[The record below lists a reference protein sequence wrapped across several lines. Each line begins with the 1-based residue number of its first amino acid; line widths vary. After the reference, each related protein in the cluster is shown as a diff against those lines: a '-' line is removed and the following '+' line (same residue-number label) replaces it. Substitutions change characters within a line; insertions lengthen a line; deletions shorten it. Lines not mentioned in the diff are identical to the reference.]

1 MTSLSQ
7 TPARAWK
14 PALSA
19 WALSLASL
27 LVLFRVTALSMVEIW
42 ARSGTFTHCF
52 LVAPICA
59 WLVWRIRHRL
69 VPITPRPDVR
79 TIVLLSLACFAWL
92 LGQLAAVG
100 VVAQFA
106 LVTLAILLVPAIF
119 GWRIARLLAFPLLF
133 LYFSVPFGEFA
144 MPQLMEW
151 TAKFTVLGLRASGVP
166 VFQEGLQF
174 VIPSGSWSV
183 VEACSGVR
191 YLIAS
196 LTLGML
202 FAYLNYRSPGRRLS
216 FVAVSLIVPILANWM
231 RAYLIVMLGHFSSN
245 ALAAGV
251 DHLIYGW
258 LFFGVVILLMFAVG
272 GRWSD
277 VPLSLS
283 EDEDARI
290 PQSARATP
298 VREFWKIAAVV
309 IPVLM
314 AAPLAE
320 WHLLQGASAA
330 PPVFPDL
337 SRMENGWRQ
346 SDGMP
351 GPAWEPAY
359 ANPSA
364 KFNASY
370 AAKGQNV
377 GLYIGYYR
385 RQGPDRK
392 LISSENALVRS
403 DDPIWARVASGLADT
418 RFSGQIVPMRSAGL
432 RAGRVGRESQR
443 LIVRQFFW
451 IDGHLTVSDAK
462 AKLLT
467 ALALLSGRG
476 DDSAVVILYA
486 PESPDNGGEAALT
499 AFIEANAARLLGALD
514 AMRMKR

>member
-1 MTSLSQ
+1 MTSLSRI
-7 TPARAWK
+7 PANAWK

-27 LVLFRVTALSMVEIW
+27 LVLFRVTALSMVDIW

-52 LVAPICA
+52 LVPPISA

-69 VPITPRPDVR
+69 VPMTPRPDVR
-79 TIVLLSLACFAWL
+79 VIVLLPIACFAWL

-106 LVTLAILLVPAIF
+106 LVTLTILLVPAIF
-119 GWRIARLLAFPLLF
+119 GWRIARRVAFPLLF

-144 MPQLMEW
+144 MPKLMEW

-174 VIPSGSWSV
+174 VIPSGNWSV

-196 LTLGML
+196 LTVGTL

-216 FVAVSLIVPILANWM
+216 FVGVSLIVPILANWA
-231 RAYLIVMLGHFSSN
+231 RAYLIVMLGHFSGN
-245 ALAAGV
+245 ALATGV

-277 VPLSLS
+277 MPLS
-283 EDEDARI
+283 EDEDAPI
-290 PQSARATP
+290 PRDERATP
-298 VREFWKIAAVV
+298 AREFWKITAVV
-309 IPVLM
+309 MPLLV

-330 PPVFPDL
+330 TPVFPDL
-337 SRMENGWRQ
+337 IRMENGWRQ
-346 SDGMP
+346 GGGMP
-351 GPAWEPAY
+351 GPVWKPDY

-364 KFNASY
+364 EFDAIY
-370 AAKGQNV
+370 ANGEQRA

-385 RQGPDRK
+385 RQGTGRK
-392 LISSENALVRS
+392 LISSENALVKS
-403 DDPIWARVASGLADT
+403 GDPVWARVSSGLAEA
-418 RFSGQIVPMRSAGL
+418 RFSGRIVPMRSAEL
-432 RAGRVGRESQR
+432 RAGSVDRESQR

-462 AKLLT
+462 AKFLT

-476 DDSAVVILYA
+476 DDSAVVVLYA
-486 PESPDNGGEAALT
+486 PKSADNGGEAVLA
-499 AFIEANAARLLGALD
+499 AFIEANATRLLDALD

>member
-1 MTSLSQ
+1 MI
-7 TPARAWK
+7 RWK
-14 PALSA
+14 PALLA
-19 WALSLASL
+19 WALTLSALV
-27 LVLFRVTALSMVEIW
+27 VLFRHTAMAMLEIW

-52 LVAPICA
+52 LVAPISA

-69 VPITPRPDVR
+69 APLTPRPNLWMAA
-79 TIVLLSLACFAWL
+79 LLPGVAFVWL

-106 LVTLAILLVPAIF
+106 FVTLAILLVPAIF
-119 GWRIARLLAFPLLF
+119 GWRIAYRLAFPLLF

-144 MPQLMEW
+144 MPLLMEW

-174 VIPSGSWSV
+174 VIPSGNWSI

-196 LTLGML
+196 LCLGTL
-202 FAYLNYRSPGRRLS
+202 FAYLNYRSPGRRLA
-216 FVAVSLIVPILANWM
+216 FVAVSLVVPILANWM
-231 RAYLIVMLGHFSSN
+231 RAYLIVMLGHFSGN
-245 ALAAGV
+245 ALATGV

-277 VPLSLS
+277 VPLSG
-283 EDEDARI
+283 EADAAA
-290 PQSARATP
+290 PQNEQARPAK
-298 VREFWKIAAVV
+298 EFWKIAAAVTL
-309 IPVLM
+309 ILM

-320 WHLLQGASAA
+320 WYLQQGVSAA

-337 SRMENGWRQ
+337 TRMENGWRQ
-346 SDGMP
+346 QNG
-351 GPAWEPAY
+351 GTLEPAWKPAY
-359 ANPSA
+359 VNPSA
-364 KFNASY
+364 EFNALY
-370 AAKGQNV
+370 AAGEKRA

-385 RQGPDRK
+385 QQGPHRK
-392 LISSENALVRS
+392 LISSENVLVRNGDS
-403 DDPIWARVASGLADT
+403 AWAQVASSLIETRVAGKFL
-418 RFSGQIVPMRSAGL
+418 PMRSAEL
-432 RAGRVGRESQR
+432 RAGGVGSESR
-443 LIVRQFFW
+443 LIAREFFW
-451 IDGHLTVSDAK
+451 IDGHLTASGAE

-476 DDSAVVILYA
+476 DDSAVIVLYA
-486 PESPDNGGEAALT
+486 PKSPDNGGEAVLT
-499 AFIEANAARLLGALD
+499 AFIEANAARILDALD